1 MSRAADVFSRFRAL
15 PLVGIDTIANDDIVM
30 VLAPHADDE
39 SLGCAGLIAELTRM
53 GRPPVVVIVTDGTG
67 SHPSSH
73 AYPPS
78 RLRALREREALQAV
92 TILGLPAGRLH
103 FLRLRDT
110 ATPQYGP
117 EFDSTVTIIAK
128 LMREN
133 QCRILC
139 APWLYD
145 PHCDHEG
152 AQLIARA
159 AAEATGAAL
168 LSYPV
173 WGWLLANETPVP
185 DEPVRGWRLDIRDH
199 LELKSK
205 AIAAH
210 ASQYSD
216 LITDDPE
223 GFRLPAD
230 LLSIFK
236 QPYEVFLQTL

>member
-1 MSRAADVFSRFRAL
+1 MRRAADIFSRLRAL
-15 PLVGIDTIANDDIVM
+15 PLVGVDTIANDGIVM

-39 SLGCAGLIAELTRM
+39 SLGCAGLITELTAK

-73 AYPPS
+73 TYPPT
-78 RLRALREREALQAV
+78 RLRALREREALKAV

-110 ATPQYGP
+110 ATPQFGP
-117 EFDSTVTIIAK
+117 EFDSTVAIIAN

-133 QCRILC
+133 GCRILC

-159 AAEATGAAL
+159 AARLTGAAL

-173 WGWLLANETPVP
+173 WGWLLADETPLP
-185 DEPVRGWRLDIRDH
+185 DEPVGGWRLDIRDH
-199 LELKSK
+199 LDLKRR

-210 ASQYSD
+210 ASQYSN

-230 LLSIFK
+230 LLSVFA
-236 QPYEVFLQTL
+236 QPYEVFLRTL